1 LLFYRIAIEES
12 VGGIFEVM
20 KKTLTYIVIMIF
32 CASCATP
39 KAMDI
44 RKADDDAMTCNELK
58 LALEQASL
66 NEDIAH
72 SEKGMTDGNILSG
85 LFFFPAYF
93 VTYGTSVHAQYNAS
107 ERKYHLIGLF
117 KTKGCSRPKSIKYQE
132 LISER
137 LIELEVL
144 KSQFVRGLITEDEYI
159 LARKQLLIEFD

>member
-1 LLFYRIAIEES
+1 MAR
-12 VGGIFEVM
+12 IFEVM

-32 CASCATP
+32 CVSCATP

-44 RKADDDAMTCNELK
+44 RRADDDAMTCNELK
-58 LALEQASL
+58 LALEHANL

-107 ERKYHLIGLF
+107 ERKYHLISLL
-117 KTKGCSRPKSIKYQE
+117 KTKGCSRPKSAKYQE
-132 LISER
+132 LVSER
-137 LIELEVL
+137 LIELEAL
-144 KSQFVRGLITEDEYI
+144 KSQFVRGIITEDEYI